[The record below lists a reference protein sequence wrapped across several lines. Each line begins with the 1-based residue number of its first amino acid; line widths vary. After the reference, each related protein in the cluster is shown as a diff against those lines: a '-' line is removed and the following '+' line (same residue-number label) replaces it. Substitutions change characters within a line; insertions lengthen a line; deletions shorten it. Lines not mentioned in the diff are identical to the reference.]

1 MSPLIPADQWLRNH
15 PLSATEIDCVIA
27 LMLKI
32 LDGKCKMNREDKAL
46 TEILYHHCRG
56 RDGERLGG
64 SLHALIAE
72 GRAAREGA
80 ALERATQERAAQERD
95 RPDTAALPAALIERI
110 YEQRVLA
117 ETMISRPVMK
127 RFKARL
133 RAEGLLPP
141 RPPSA

>member
-72 GRAAREGA
+72 GRAARE
-80 ALERATQERAAQERD
+80 RAAQERAAREGI